1 MGIAHYLWRAFTS
14 RWNLLIVFGS
24 SAAAMLSPWPDVLL
38 PLIGAGEAIY
48 LGGLVSLPRFR
59 QAIDA
64 QDADRA
70 RGLSRANAPSASLL
84 IAGLR
89 AEAQKR
95 FNDLRTRCLEMRSI
109 ARAAQPVEGAGGGGS
124 MTDVWTP
131 SLDRLLYGF
140 LRLLSQQNTLLRF
153 LRSTTSDDL
162 TKRLE
167 DLKKKLA
174 DAQKTAD
181 HRSIRSIQES
191 VDIAQQRLEN
201 YGKAVKNADFAALE
215 LDRVEGKIQALIEMA
230 AANRQDPDLLSS
242 QVDAAAASMNHTEAT
257 LNQLQQITGVTD
269 ELDQV
274 PAILDDQ
281 TKTPPIV
288 RDRG

>member
-109 ARAAQPVEGAGGGGS
+109 ARAAQPGGGGLR
-124 MTDVWTP
+124 DAWTP
-131 SLDRLLYGF
+131 SLDGVLYGC
-140 LRLLSQQNTLLRF
+140 LRRVTQQNTLLRF
-153 LRSTTSDDL
+153 PPPTNTDEL
-162 TKRLE
+162 TKRRR
-167 DLKKKLA
+167 DLQTALA
-174 DAQKTAD
+174 
-181 HRSIRSIQES
+181 
-191 VDIAQQRLEN
+191 
-201 YGKAVKNADFAALE
+201 
-215 LDRVEGKIQALIEMA
+215 
-230 AANRQDPDLLSS
+230 
-242 QVDAAAASMNHTEAT
+242 
-257 LNQLQQITGVTD
+257 
-269 ELDQV
+269 
-274 PAILDDQ
+274 
-281 TKTPPIV
+281 
-288 RDRG
+288 

>member
-14 RWNLLIVFGS
+14 RWNLLILFGS

-109 ARAAQPVEGAGGGGS
+109 ARAAQPAGGGL
-124 MTDVWTP
+124 TDVWTP

-153 LRSTTSDDL
+153 LRSTNTDEL

-167 DLKKKLA
+167 DLKTRLA
-174 DAQKTAD
+174 DAQKSGD
-181 HRSIRSIQES
+181 DRMIRSLEES
-191 VDIAQQRLEN
+191 TAIAQQRLEN

-215 LDRVEGKIQALIEMA
+215 LDRVETKIQALIEMA

-274 PAILDDQ
+274 PAILDDPA
-281 TKTPPIV
+281 KSSPIV